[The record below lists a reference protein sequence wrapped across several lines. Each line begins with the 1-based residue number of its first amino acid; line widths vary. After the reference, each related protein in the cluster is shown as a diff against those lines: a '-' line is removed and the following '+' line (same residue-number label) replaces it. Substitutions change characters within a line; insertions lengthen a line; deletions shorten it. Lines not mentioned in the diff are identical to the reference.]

1 MAVVTVGS
9 KISIVNI
16 IPVMTIYAT
25 TGALV
30 IFLKRLEVAA
40 IAMQFLMRPLD
51 LEIGHIVIKS
61 PDQPIVWVMALRTI
75 LAQCLLMNVI
85 LLMAIITA

>member
-30 IFLKRLEVAA
+30 IFVKWLEVAA
-40 IAMQFLMRPLD
+40 IAM
-51 LEIGHIVIKS
+51 
-61 PDQPIVWVMALRTI
+61 
-75 LAQCLLMNVI
+75 
-85 LLMAIITA
+85 